1 MDISS
6 GKNVQLTSV
15 RPGNVRS
22 RNVRPGNVRL
32 WLLLSFFVAGIS
44 WLYVHRILV
53 PWTSY
58 LHLQKGYVVAQ
69 ISDLYSPWVGTR
81 ELLLHRRNP
90 YSPEVSHEIQ
100 IVFYGHAI
108 NQTYTKPGVELVDE
122 QRFAYPV
129 YEVFLTAPLVYAK
142 FSDVQRW
149 APFVL
154 GSLIALNI
162 FFCVS
167 ILHWRPPWETVA
179 AILLFTL
186 GSPQIVQGLRL
197 QQLAIV
203 EACLLTAGAWCVGKN
218 HVVAAGVL
226 LALSTIKPQ
235 MALLP
240 LCWFAIWAVGD
251 WHRRWRLPASFVAT
265 MVALVAAGELLLP
278 GWPRYFLAGL
288 AAYRKYAMPT
298 SSLRVALG
306 DSLGEILG
314 GILVLVLLA
323 FAWQNRK
330 EAGDSRRFTSILGMF
345 LMCALLTF
353 PLFTPFNQVL
363 LILPVLL
370 LLHDWK
376 TLPRFS
382 CLVFI
387 LLLSW
392 PSILSLVLLLFPP
405 STTSPSQLPLLPS
418 LLVPFAPFILPLL
431 LITISRHESSPS
443 LSL

>member
-1 MDISS
+1 METSS
-6 GKNVQLTSV
+6 G
-15 RPGNVRS
+15 
-22 RNVRPGNVRL
+22 RNVELTNVRL
-32 WLLLSFFVAGIS
+32 KNGRLWRVRFWLLLSFFVAGIS
-44 WLYVHRILV
+44 WLYVHRVLV
-53 PWTSY
+53 PWTTY
-58 LHLQKGYVVAQ
+58 LHLQNGYVIAQ

-90 YSPEVSHEIQ
+90 YAPEVSHEIQ
-100 IVFYGHAI
+100 VVFYGHPI
-108 NQTYTKPGVELVDE
+108 NQTYAKPGAALVDE

-129 YEVFLTAPLVYAK
+129 YEVFLTAPLAYVD
-142 FSDVQRW
+142 FSEVQRW

-167 ILHWRPPWETVA
+167 ILHWRLPWEAFA
-179 AILLFTL
+179 AIVLFTL
-186 GSPQIVQGLRL
+186 SSPQIVQGLRL

-203 EACLLTAGAWCVGKN
+203 EGCLLTAGAWCISRN
-218 HVVAAGVL
+218 HAGTAGVL

-251 WHRRWRLPASFVAT
+251 WPRRWRLPASFIAT
-265 MVALVAAGELLLP
+265 LAALIGAGELLLP

-298 SSLRVALG
+298 SALRVALG
-306 DSLGEILG
+306 DTWGEILG
-314 GILVLVLLA
+314 GILVLGLLA
-323 FAWQNRK
+323 YAWQNRK
-330 EAGDSRRFTSILGMF
+330 RAVNSPQFASILATF
-345 LMCALLTF
+345 FMCALLTF

-363 LILPVLL
+363 LILPALL

-376 TLPRFS
+376 ALPKVSR
-382 CLVFI
+382 LVFI

-392 PSILSLVLLLFPP
+392 PCIVSLALLLFPP
-405 STTSPSQLPLLPS
+405 STNSPNQLPLLPA
-418 LLVPFAPFILPLL
+418 LLVPFVPFILPLL
-431 LITISRHESSPS
+431 LITRSESSPS
-443 LSL
+443 RSS

>member
-1 MDISS
+1 MHISS
-6 GKNVQLTSV
+6 GKNVRLGDV
-15 RPGNVRS
+15 RLGNVR
-22 RNVRPGNVRL
+22 RRNVRL
-32 WLLLSFFVAGIS
+32 WLLLSFLAAGTS

-53 PWTSY
+53 PWTTF

-81 ELLLHRRNP
+81 ELLLHHRNP

-100 IVFYGHAI
+100 MVFYGREI
-108 NQTYTKPGVELVDE
+108 NQTYSDPRVELVDE

-129 YEVFLTAPLVYAK
+129 YEVFLTAPLAYVDFAE
-142 FSDVQRW
+142 VQCW

-154 GSLIALNI
+154 GSLIAANI

-167 ILHWRPPWETVA
+167 LLHWRPPWEAFA
-179 AILLFTL
+179 AIVLFAL
-186 GSPQIVQGLRL
+186 SSPQIVQGLRL

-203 EACLLTAGAWCVGKN
+203 EGCLLAAGAWCVSRN

-240 LCWFAIWAVGD
+240 LCWFAIWAAGD
-251 WHRRWRLPASFVAT
+251 WRKRWRLPVSFIT
-265 MVALVAAGELLLP
+265 TLIALIAAGELLLP

-298 SSLRVALG
+298 SALRVALG
-306 DSLGEILG
+306 DALGEILG
-314 GILVLVLLA
+314 GILVLGLLVL
-323 FAWQNRK
+323 AWLNRK
-330 EAGDSRRFTSILGMF
+330 AAADAQQFASILAAFF
-345 LMCALLTF
+345 LCALLAF

-363 LILPVLL
+363 LILPALL

-376 TLPRFS
+376 TLPKVS
-382 CLVFI
+382 HLVFI

-392 PSILSLVLLLFPP
+392 SSIISLALLLFPP
-405 STTSPSQLPLLPS
+405 STSSPSQIRLLPS
-418 LLVPFAPFILPLL
+418 LLVPFVPFILPLL
-431 LITISRHESSPS
+431 LITRRGDGSSTPAS
-443 LSL
+443 L

>member
-1 MDISS
+1 MQTSS
-6 GKNVQLTSV
+6 GKNVRITHVRLT
-15 RPGNVRS
+15 
-22 RNVRPGNVRL
+22 NVRPRNARL
-32 WLLLSFFVAGIS
+32 WLLLSLLVTGVS

-58 LHLQKGYVVAQ
+58 LHLQNGYVIAQ

-90 YSPEVSHEIQ
+90 YAPEVSHEIQ
-100 IVFYGHAI
+100 MVFYGHAI
-108 NQTYTKPGVELVDE
+108 NQTYDKPGVALVDE

-129 YEVFLTAPLVYAK
+129 YEVFLTAPLAYVDFAE
-142 FSDVQRW
+142 VQRW

-154 GSLIALNI
+154 GWLIALNV
-162 FFCVS
+162 FLCVS
-167 ILHWRPPWETVA
+167 ILHWRLPWEATA
-179 AILLFTL
+179 AIVLFTL
-186 GSPQIVQGLRL
+186 SSPQIVQGLRL

-203 EACLLTAGAWCVGKN
+203 EGCLLTAAAWCVSKN
-218 HVVAAGVL
+218 YAGTAGAL

-251 WHRRWRLPASFVAT
+251 WRRRWRLAASFIAT
-265 MVALVAAGELLLP
+265 TVALIVAGELLLP

-298 SSLRVALG
+298 SALRVALG
-306 DSLGEILG
+306 DTIGEILG
-314 GILVLVLLA
+314 GILVLGLMA
-323 FAWQNRK
+323 YAWQNRK
-330 EAGDSRRFTSILGMF
+330 EAGDARQFASILAAF
-345 LMCALLTF
+345 FMCALLTF

-363 LILPVLL
+363 LILPALL

-382 CLVFI
+382 RLVFI
-387 LLLSW
+387 LLVSW
-392 PSILSLVLLLFPP
+392 PCIISLALLLFPP
-405 STTSPSQLPLLPS
+405 STSSPNQLPLLPA

-431 LITISRHESSPS
+431 LITRSRHGSSPS
-443 LSL
+443 REFANSV

>member
-1 MDISS
+1 
-6 GKNVQLTSV
+6 
-15 RPGNVRS
+15 
-22 RNVRPGNVRL
+22 
-32 WLLLSFFVAGIS
+32 
-44 WLYVHRILV
+44 
-53 PWTSY
+53 
-58 LHLQKGYVVAQ
+58 

-108 NQTYTKPGVELVDE
+108 NQTYEKTGVALVDE

-129 YEVFLTAPLVYAK
+129 YEVFLTAPLVYTD
-142 FSDVQRW
+142 FSRVQSW
-149 APFVL
+149 APFAL

-167 ILHWRPPWETVA
+167 ILHWRLSWEAIA
-179 AILLFTL
+179 AIVLFTL
-186 GSPQIVQGLRL
+186 SSPQIVQGLRL

-203 EACLLTAGAWCVGKN
+203 EGCLLTAGAWCISRN
-218 HVVAAGVL
+218 HAVAAGVL
-226 LALSTIKPQ
+226 LALATIKPQ

-240 LCWFAIWAVGD
+240 LCWFAVWAVGD
-251 WHRRWRLPASFVAT
+251 WRRRWRLPASFIAT
-265 MVALVAAGELLLP
+265 MVALIVGGELLLP

-298 SSLRVALG
+298 SALRVALG
-306 DSLGEILG
+306 DTLGEILA
-314 GILVLVLLA
+314 GILVLGLLA

-330 EAGDSRRFTSILGMF
+330 EAGDSRQFASMLAIF
-345 LMCALLTF
+345 FMCALLTF

-363 LILPVLL
+363 LILPALL

-376 TLPRFS
+376 ILPRFS
-382 CLVFI
+382 RSVFI

-392 PSILSLVLLLFPP
+392 PCIVSLALLLFPP
-405 STTSPSQLPLLPS
+405 STISPNQLPLLPA
-418 LLVPFAPFILPLL
+418 LLVPFVPFILPLL
-431 LITISRHESSPS
+431 LITRRNNGSSPPVS
-443 LSL
+443 L

>member
-1 MDISS
+1 MQISS
-6 GKNVQLTSV
+6 GE
-15 RPGNVRS
+15 NVRL
-22 RNVRPGNVRL
+22 RNVRL
-32 WLLLSFFVAGIS
+32 WLLLSFLVAGIS

-58 LHLQKGYVVAQ
+58 LHLQNGYVIAQ

-100 IVFYGHAI
+100 IVFYGHPI
-108 NQTYTKPGVELVDE
+108 NQTYEKPGVALLDE

-129 YEVFLTAPLVYAK
+129 YEVFLTAPLSYLDFAE
-142 FSDVQRW
+142 VQRW

-167 ILHWRPPWETVA
+167 ILHWRPPWEAIA
-179 AILLFTL
+179 AIVLFTL
-186 GSPQIVQGLRL
+186 SSPQIVQGLRL

-203 EACLLTAGAWCVGKN
+203 EGCLLTAVAWCVSRN
-218 HVVAAGVL
+218 HAVAAGVL
-226 LALSTIKPQ
+226 LALATIKPQ

-240 LCWFAIWAVGD
+240 LCWFAVWAVGD
-251 WHRRWRLPASFVAT
+251 WRRRWRLPLTFITT
-265 MVALVAAGELLLP
+265 MVALIVAGELLLP

-298 SSLRVALG
+298 SALRVALG
-306 DSLGEILG
+306 DTLGEILG
-314 GILVLVLLA
+314 GILVLGLLA
-323 FAWQNRK
+323 YAWQNRK
-330 EAGDSRRFTSILGMF
+330 AAGDSRQFASILAAF
-345 LMCALLTF
+345 FMCALLAF

-363 LILPVLL
+363 LILPALL

-376 TLPRFS
+376 TLPKVSR
-382 CLVFI
+382 LVFI

-392 PSILSLVLLLFPP
+392 PCIISLALLLFPP
-405 STTSPSQLPLLPS
+405 STNSPNQLPLLPA
-418 LLVPFAPFILPLL
+418 LLVPFVPFILPLL
-431 LITISRHESSPS
+431 LITRRSSGSSPS
-443 LSL
+443 PSLPN